1 MRIARG
7 CLSVEEGVSGLVC
20 EKPYVQDVSSNWC
33 NMYNRSVH
41 PVRTQM
47 IQLELTTIKMTGESH
62 DKTYV
67 SLAVMQAWL

>member
-1 MRIARG
+1 M
-7 CLSVEEGVSGLVC
+7 LSKGYQGWFIEN
-20 EKPYVQDVSSNWC
+20 PYVQDVSSDWC
-33 NMYNRSVH
+33 NMDNRSVH

-67 SLAVMQAWL
+67 SLAAMQAWL

>member
-1 MRIARG
+1 MLRKG
-7 CLSVEEGVSGLVC
+7 YQGWLVQNPTY
-20 EKPYVQDVSSNWC
+20 K
-33 NMYNRSVH
+33 MYQAIGATCINRSIH

-67 SLAVMQAWL
+67 SLVAMQAWL